1 MLQQQQ
7 PLISMPMRSIH
18 AVVAHSPPRALV
30 IEDNLAD
37 AAHVWS
43 VLDNVGF
50 EVCHA
55 KDLLAGEKAALEWLD
70 LQQIAIP
77 TLFVLDLHMPHVS
90 YPNLNGALLAASL
103 LRRMHHGLIHYAPM
117 IGLTAYLDEDREEE
131 ARFAGC
137 HNVFEKPLKRTIAE
151 LLRQLTLDPPDPLYS
166 EDSTA
171 LASARR
177 SYQKRAE
184 DLLEIVRQSVFAH
197 TWTPDNV
204 RVLLS
209 TLTPYPAAEDD
220 NPDCRRKVLQALGGR
235 RAARETLRQCV
246 AELYDPYSPLL
257 AAFLDGYERKQI
269 VKRLEG
275 YSEKSVYRYIHEL
288 PDAICRWLQSHTTL

>member
-1 MLQQQQ
+1 
-7 PLISMPMRSIH
+7 MPMRSVH
-18 AVVAHSPPRALV
+18 AVVAQSQPRVLV

-37 AAHVWS
+37 AAHVWA

-70 LQQIAIP
+70 PQQTAIP
-77 TLFVLDLHMPHVS
+77 TLIVLDLRMPLPS

-103 LRRMHHGLIHYAPM
+103 LRRMHQGLIRYAPI
-117 IGLTAYLDEDREEE
+117 IGLTAYLDEEWEEE

-137 HNVFEKPLKRTIAE
+137 HHVFEKPLKRTIAD
-151 LLRQLTLDPPDPLYS
+151 LLRQLTLDPPTPPYS
-166 EDSTA
+166 ADSTA

-184 DLLEIVRQSVFAH
+184 DLLEIVRQSVVAD
-197 TWTPDNV
+197 TWTPENV

-209 TLTPYPAAEDD
+209 TLTPYPAAADAE
-220 NPDCRRKVLQALGGR
+220 PEERRRVLQALGGR
-235 RAARETLRQCV
+235 RTARETLRQCV
-246 AELYDPYSPLL
+246 AELYDPYGPLL
-257 AAFLDGYERKQI
+257 AAFLDGYERKRI

-275 YSEKSVYRYIHEL
+275 YSEKSVYRYIREL
-288 PDAICRWLQSHTTL
+288 PDAICRCLQRRTPL